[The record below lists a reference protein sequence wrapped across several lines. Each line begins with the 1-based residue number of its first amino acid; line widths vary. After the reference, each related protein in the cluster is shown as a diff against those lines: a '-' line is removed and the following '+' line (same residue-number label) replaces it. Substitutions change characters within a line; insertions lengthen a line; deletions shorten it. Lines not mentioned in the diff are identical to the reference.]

1 MPKIVLQYV
10 YLVNWYG
17 FTNTKIPISP
27 DLTLITG
34 ENECGK
40 STILDA
46 VKYAFTGDSE
56 FNKSSSVHKVG
67 GSRRTLSSYTRCLI
81 DPSAG
86 TYARPVE
93 KMPNVYSHISLEY
106 YDEVEENF
114 FVLGVILETN
124 SSNNVMPYWY
134 AMDKT
139 RMDDIEYVYK
149 DTNQLKP
156 YDYQRFQKRYGIQMM
171 SRKDAMTKFMQ
182 MTGLKI
188 PYPEI
193 SKFQR
198 KLRSIMTYN
207 PAAKI
212 QEFIKESVLEA
223 KDVNFDKLIDA
234 KNNIERI
241 NRTLEGIKDEVEVLD
256 KILKDFA
263 EYEKVASRLAVDD
276 AKIVYK
282 ELKRICDAIEK
293 DQTALAR
300 NKIEL
305 KQLKK
310 DIDSVTVRKGEL
322 EDTLLEA
329 RSNLRELDC
338 TKAIEDEEQKLAKY
352 QVKAQE
358 LTEQKKELHFF
369 QKQISRMLE
378 TLQELE
384 VQVANRDI
392 LEQIETDACSAV
404 EKEAA
409 IHHLRSDVSGQRD
422 ALIEQRGLISNQLK
436 EVQAEINHFN
446 AIIEICNKNKPDYS
460 QIKEQ
465 LAFIEEV
472 NREFKKRNIDTQA
485 RLACDYVVE
494 LADEA
499 WREAIEAFLGV
510 HRYGIIVEPQY
521 FDIANQVLDRSTHK
535 YIELVNTRLLV
546 KKKLN
551 CVPDAV
557 LNKLVIKNEIAK
569 SYFTYWLGRIHAV
582 NIAEVPEHE
591 NAMSK
596 EGKLSRNMA
605 VTFINTRKIKT
616 FCLGQEAIALNKQ
629 RAWEQVKELELRE
642 AQILAEQELQRGQ
655 TIRLEEYLNCFG
667 EYNYNAYIHFDLNQR
682 DINITNENLRQLLK
696 AQEDNQEYQ
705 RLNEQVVRLDEAVR
719 QARERL
725 NRYQGEKSDLESDSK
740 RRQENLVV
748 NERKQEQKEE
758 MFDSHKAVH
767 PMEVKL
773 AIKQYDEYSSGM
785 TKDGDTM
792 SHERKSRVD
801 RRMRELIGI
810 ILGGQKEYNHR
821 KQEAD
826 RLPEGLAEEGKY
838 LARKNKIWVD
848 DLQDVNAKMTEQT
861 RKYESV
867 FKNEFVLT
875 VYQTALEAKQDI
887 AGINRELR
895 KLKFATKYQFDVNLL
910 DDKSEYAKIL
920 RYAEYLKKTNKVD
933 DGQLVFGNLYGYEND
948 EIEIRER
955 EIKEI
960 INRIIDKNDLGVIKS
975 FADYRNYMSYEIIIN
990 NAEVKDGRLSKQAG
1004 YNSGAGTQIPYT
1016 LILSAALSMLYNAR
1030 VNSTRLIFID
1040 EPFEKMSD
1048 HNIKLMLEFFK
1059 NQEFQ
1064 VIFCAPPNK
1073 TDSIGYECSTII
1085 PVIKLRNDNMQ
1096 IGSVEFYERG

>member
-1 MPKIVLQYV
+1 MPKIVLRHV

-17 FTNTKIPISP
+17 FINTKIPVSP
-27 DLTLITG
+27 ELTLITG

-56 FNKSSSVHKVG
+56 FNKSSSVHNVG

-86 TYARPVE
+86 TFARPAE

-106 YDEVEENF
+106 YDEIEENF

-124 SSNNVMPYWY
+124 SSNNVSPYWY
-134 AMDKT
+134 ALDKT
-139 RMDDIEYVYK
+139 GMDEMEYVYK
-149 DTNQLKP
+149 DANRLKP
-156 YDYQRFQKRYGIQMM
+156 YDYQRFQKRYGIQIM
-171 SRKDAMTKFMQ
+171 SRKDAMAKFMQ

-198 KLRSIMTYN
+198 KLRNIMTYN

-212 QEFIKESVLEA
+212 QEFIKESVLES

-241 NRTLEGIKDEVEVLD
+241 NRTLEGIKDEIEVLD

-263 EYEKVASRLAVDD
+263 EYEKVVSRLAVDD
-276 AKIVYK
+276 AKIIYK
-282 ELKRICDAIEK
+282 ALKHIGDAIEK
-293 DQTALAR
+293 DRSELEK
-300 NKIEL
+300 NKIEQ
-305 KQLKK
+305 KQVEQEIK
-310 DIDSVTVRKGEL
+310 DIAARKREL
-322 EDTLLEA
+322 EETLLEA
-329 RSNLRELDC
+329 RGNLRELDC
-338 TKAIEDEEQKLAKY
+338 TKAIEDEKQKLAKY
-352 QVKAQE
+352 ENRAQE
-358 LTEQKKELHFF
+358 LTKQKQELHFF
-369 QKQISRMLE
+369 QEQISEMIEMLQALEVRIDNQDILKQIE
-378 TLQELE
+378 I
-384 VQVANRDI
+384 DGY
-392 LEQIETDACSAV
+392 SAA

-409 IHHLRSDVSGQRD
+409 VQLLRNEISSQRD
-422 ALIEQRGLISNQLK
+422 VLIEQRGWIGRQLK
-436 EVQAEINHFN
+436 DMRAEIHHVHS
-446 AIIEICNKNKPDYS
+446 IIKTYNKNQPDYS

-465 LAFIEEV
+465 MDFIEEV
-472 NREFKKRNIDTQA
+472 NREFRKHDIHTKA

-494 LADEA
+494 LTDEA

-510 HRYGIIVEPQY
+510 HRYAIIVEPSH
-521 FDIANQVLDRSTHK
+521 FDLANQVLDRSSHK
-535 YIELVNTRLLV
+535 YVELVNTMRLAR
-546 KKKLN
+546 KDPD

-557 LNKLVIKNEIAK
+557 VNKLIIKNEIAK
-569 SYFTYWLGRIHAV
+569 RYFEFWLGRIHAV
-582 NIAEVPEHE
+582 DITEVPKHD

-605 VTFINTRKIKT
+605 VTYIRTRNIKT

-629 RAWEQVKELELRE
+629 RAQEQLKELELRE
-642 AQILAEQELQRGQ
+642 TQIMAEQERQRGQ
-655 TIRLEEYLNCFG
+655 TAGLEAYLGCFG
-667 EYNYNAYIHFDLNQR
+667 EYHYNASLDYDRNQKE
-682 DINITNENLRQLLK
+682 INITNENLRLLLQ
-696 AQEDNQEYQ
+696 AQEDNLEYQ
-705 RLNEQVVRLDEAVR
+705 RLNEQVTRLEAAVEQSGKELIR
-719 QARERL
+719 C
-725 NRYQGEKSDLESDSK
+725 QGVKSDLESDSK
-740 RRQENLVV
+740 RRQENLIV
-748 NERKQEQKEE
+748 NGRNKKQKEE
-758 MFDSHKAVH
+758 VFDSYWAAN
-767 PMEVKL
+767 PSEVKL
-773 AIKQYDEYSSGM
+773 AIKQYDGFCCGVI
-785 TKDGDTM
+785 KDGDTM
-792 SHERKSRVD
+792 SHESKSRAD
-801 RRMRELIGI
+801 RLMRQLAGI

-826 RLPEGLAEEGKY
+826 RLPEGLAEEGRY
-838 LARKNKIWVD
+838 LARKNQIWVD
-848 DLQDVNAKMTEQT
+848 DLQDVNVKMTEQT
-861 RKYESV
+861 RKYESI

-887 AGINRELR
+887 TGINRELR
-895 KLKFATKYQFDVNLL
+895 KLKFATRYQFDVSLL
-910 DDKSEYAKIL
+910 DDKSEYAQIL

-948 EIEIRER
+948 EIEARER

-960 INRIIDKNDLGVIKS
+960 INRIIDKNDLGVIKA

-990 NAEVKDGRLSKQAG
+990 NEEVKDGRLSKQAG

-1030 VNSTRLIFID
+1030 ANSTRLIFID

-1085 PVIKLRNDNMQ
+1085 PVIKVRNDNMQ